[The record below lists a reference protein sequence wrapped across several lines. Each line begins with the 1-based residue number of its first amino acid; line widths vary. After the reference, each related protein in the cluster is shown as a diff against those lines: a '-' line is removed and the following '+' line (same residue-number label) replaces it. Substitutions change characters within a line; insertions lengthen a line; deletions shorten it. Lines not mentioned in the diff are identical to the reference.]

1 MQFVLHSRWM
11 GRWPSQLSE
20 YLPEQTTDDTDD
32 PGEGWNEEEVRSHDD
47 ELLEDVPP
55 HHDS

>member
-1 MQFVLHSRWM
+1 M
-11 GRWPSQLSE
+11 GRWPSQMSE

-32 PGEGWNEEEVRSHDD
+32 PSEGWNEEEVPSHDD

-55 HHDS
+55 HYDS